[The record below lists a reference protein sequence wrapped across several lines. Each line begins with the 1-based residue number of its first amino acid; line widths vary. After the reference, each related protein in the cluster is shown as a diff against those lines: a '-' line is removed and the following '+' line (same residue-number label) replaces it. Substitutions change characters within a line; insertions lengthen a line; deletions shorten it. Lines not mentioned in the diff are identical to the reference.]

1 MSMTAIH
8 WSVLA
13 FFVGALAV
21 WLAREKEAT
30 DLRTSVAEER
40 RCIVELLT
48 KLCRCEANLS
58 ELRAALSAARQRV
71 AALVKVEPRGSQ

>member
-1 MSMTAIH
+1 MTMTAIH
-8 WSVLA
+8 WSVFA

-30 DLRTSVAEER
+30 ALRTSVAEER
-40 RCIVELLT
+40 LCIVELLT

-58 ELRAALSAARQRV
+58 ELRAALSAASERV
-71 AALVKVEPRGSQ
+71 AALLQIERRGSQ

>member
-1 MSMTAIH
+1 MTMTAIH

-30 DLRTSVAEER
+30 ALRTSVAEER
-40 RCIVELLT
+40 VCIVELVT

-58 ELRAALSAARQRV
+58 ELRAALSAAGERA
-71 AALVKVEPRGSQ
+71 AALVRIVERGSQ